1 MHWLCLG
8 AALLS
13 LLKAWWMRG
22 CWWQC
27 GKTMSFNPFQ
37 NQTLSNKNYLTQKVR
52 RIKKVD
58 MFSDIGTEEE
68 CAQICLDQPLC
79 KQYTYFGDQHPFRWC
94 CAANHQNVSLWC
106 SNSSPFECVFMKYE
120 QMENNEE
127 ELPKHHS
134 NLQSAGI
141 SASSSLS
148 ANSSPPT
155 VLTAT
160 PG

>member
-1 MHWLCLG
+1 
-8 AALLS
+8 
-13 LLKAWWMRG
+13 
-22 CWWQC
+22 
-27 GKTMSFNPFQ
+27 
-37 NQTLSNKNYLTQKVR
+37 
-52 RIKKVD
+52 
-58 MFSDIGTEEE
+58 
-68 CAQICLDQPLC
+68 
-79 KQYTYFGDQHPFRWC
+79 
-94 CAANHQNVSLWC
+94 
-106 SNSSPFECVFMKYE
+106 
-120 QMENNEE
+120 MENNEE